1 MGKGSHAV
9 SRGTPCPDGGAAMD
23 AGIKSGGRWP
33 QLGGTDVTGRRRQE
47 AGAYIGQAVIA
58 PVPAPA
64 EHSVSAA
71 VARAQIDGSA
81 PLSARREFLQRSR
94 RSRPDWIIGAAIA
107 ILVVW
112 LVVAAVVGIR

>member
-1 MGKGSHAV
+1 
-9 SRGTPCPDGGAAMD
+9 MD
-23 AGIKSGGRWP
+23 PGIKSGGRWP
-33 QLGGTDVTGRRRQE
+33 QLGGADLTGLRRQQ
-47 AGAYIGQAVIA
+47 AGSYIGHAMIA

-64 EHSVSAA
+64 EDSVSAA

-94 RSRPDWIIGAAIA
+94 SSRAEWIVGAVIA
-107 ILVVW
+107 ILVAW